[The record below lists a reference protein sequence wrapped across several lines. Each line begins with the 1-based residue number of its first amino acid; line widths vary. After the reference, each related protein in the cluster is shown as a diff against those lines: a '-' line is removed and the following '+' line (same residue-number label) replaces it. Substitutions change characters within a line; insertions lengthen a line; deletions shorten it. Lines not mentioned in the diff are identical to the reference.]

1 MSKWN
6 NEVAVMT
13 KVIGFAATVFLLLA
27 GNSAVYADDT
37 EIYSSQYLL
46 GSGASARPKVLII
59 FDNSGSM
66 STTVPGE
73 PAAYD
78 PAVTYPTVGSISSSR
93 LYWTTGSNPP
103 SSGTSQ
109 FFAASSNR
117 CVSSYTPLASG
128 GVGFYQDNLLRWRDP
143 AGWCGAHDNDDS
155 SDDSS

>member
-1 MSKWN
+1 MRKWN

-27 GNSAVYADDT
+27 GNSVVYADDT

-46 GSGASARPKVLII
+46 GSGASGRPKVLII

-66 STTVPGE
+66 DTTVPSQ
-73 PAAYD
+73 PVAYD

-93 LYWTTGSNPP
+93 LYWSTGSNPP

-109 FFAASSNR
+109 FFAAASNR
-117 CVSSYTPLASG
+117 CASSYTPLGAG

-143 AGWCGAHDNDDS
+143 SGWWGDDDS
-155 SDDSS
+155 DDDSDDSS